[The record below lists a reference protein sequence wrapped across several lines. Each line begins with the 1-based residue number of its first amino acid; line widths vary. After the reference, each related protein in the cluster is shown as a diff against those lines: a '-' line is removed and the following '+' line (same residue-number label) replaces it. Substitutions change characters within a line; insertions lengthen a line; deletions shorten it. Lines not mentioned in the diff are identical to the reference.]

1 MNLGNER
8 VSSSKPRLR
17 VRGLSHDFGQGRGLS
32 ALDLEIGTGEIVGLL
47 GPNGSGKST
56 ALAILAGLLPLGTAS
71 GELSLAD
78 GHSAG
83 IGSRA
88 YRAALGVVFQ
98 QPSLDRKLT
107 ARENLVLS
115 LRSQGW
121 PASVARTRAREL
133 LELERLAD
141 RADEVVDDFSGGMRR
156 RVDLLRALAH
166 HPRLL
171 LMDEP
176 STGLDERSF
185 RALWEALD
193 GLRKREGSSVL
204 VATHKPDE
212 AARCD
217 RLIILS
223 NGKVVTSGSPAQLI
237 ASLHA
242 DLLEL
247 ELQPDVAVEPLVTRL
262 RDELK
267 LEARVHGRRL
277 EVPCES
283 GPQRL
288 VEVVEAM
295 GQGTFASISVRRPT
309 LADVFFELSGARL
322 DEDEA
327 PAAIS
332 TSRRRRGKRAA

>member
-1 MNLGNER
+1 
-8 VSSSKPRLR
+8 VSSSKPRLQ

-32 ALDLEIGTGEIVGLL
+32 ALDLEVGAGEIVGLL

-56 ALAILAGLLPLGTAS
+56 ALALLAGLLPLGAAG

-78 GHSAG
+78 GQGVA

-115 LRSQGW
+115 LRSHGW
-121 PASVARTRAREL
+121 PASPARERAQQL
-133 LELERLAD
+133 LELERLAE

-185 RALWEALD
+185 RGLWEALD

-223 NGKVVTSGSPAQLI
+223 NGKVVSTGSPAELI
-237 ASLHA
+237 ASLQA

-247 ELQPDVAVEPLVTRL
+247 ELQAEVAVEAIVARL
-262 RDELK
+262 RDELQ
-267 LEARVHGRRL
+267 LDARVNGRRL

-288 VEVVEAM
+288 VQVVEAM

-327 PAAIS
+327 PAAPPK
-332 TSRRRRGKRAA
+332 SRRRKGKRAA